1 MNSNPVFA
9 RTRTENIRSESDIR
23 IALWQRRRDARADTD
38 TNVSEVKRDRRA
50 GLYRGYRWWS
60 AIHTSRG
67 GGVKTTCD
75 QDLTR
80 SGACDEHVSAEI
92 ADRNLI
98 SATRHIKM
106 ARATPNN
113 TKAARKEAKLKY
125 KLKPN

>member
-1 MNSNPVFA
+1 MECY
-9 RTRTENIRSESDIR
+9 THQ
-23 IALWQRRRDARADTD
+23 QR
-38 TNVSEVKRDRRA
+38 
-50 GLYRGYRWWS
+50 G
-60 AIHTSRG
+60 RG
-67 GGVKTTCD
+67 GG
-75 QDLTR
+75 QNYLRPGPTR